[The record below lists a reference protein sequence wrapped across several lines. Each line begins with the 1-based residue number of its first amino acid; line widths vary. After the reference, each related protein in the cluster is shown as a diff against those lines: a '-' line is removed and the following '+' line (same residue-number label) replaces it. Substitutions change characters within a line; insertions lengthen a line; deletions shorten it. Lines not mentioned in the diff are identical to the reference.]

1 MEFNLQKT
9 HRCLINLPHRKD
21 KLDSAVVEIESFFG
35 NKYFHLINGVVE
47 ETPHKG
53 IAQAHMNCISLA
65 KSNNWDSVL
74 IMEDDLQFRPNAK
87 EYAIEAFN
95 NAPNDWDILLGGLY
109 STDKLTPY
117 NDFWQE
123 TKEFCGL
130 QFYIVNANAYDTI
143 LNFKKNMHID
153 RFIAGRGELK
163 SYVTNKFFAIQRAGI
178 SDNVGMYKDYTDY
191 LTKFELL

>member
-1 MEFNLQKT
+1 MEINLQKT

-21 KLDSAVVEIESFFG
+21 KLDSAVVEIESFFD
-35 NKYFHLINGVVE
+35 NKDFHLINGVVE

-87 EYAIEAFN
+87 EYANKAFLDIPSDYN
-95 NAPNDWDILLGGLY
+95 ILLGGLY
-109 STDKLTPY
+109 STEKLTPY
-117 NDFWQE
+117 NEFWQE

-130 QFYIVNANAYDTI
+130 QFYIVNSNAYDTI

-153 RFIAGRGELK
+153 RFLAGHGNLK
-163 SYVTNKFFAIQRAGI
+163 SYVTNKFFAIQRAGH
-178 SDNVGMYKDYTDY
+178 SDNVGMYKDYTDC
-191 LTKFELL
+191 LTDFNLL